1 MNFPFMSLT
10 DMFNSLIWRS
20 RRMTSLCKKNISP
33 SKLYHLSKYSLTIF
47 FRSSSLADS
56 MSFLVPHLSEM
67 TRWRSAAFLSCSFLS
82 SSAAFFRSKV
92 RNFFFLSGVINP
104 FFFAILLVLRCVFWR
119 CYKYLFRY
127 GSEQRTKSRG
137 QQIHNL
143 NQLDR
148 TRKWTVCSC

>member
-1 MNFPFMSLT
+1 MSLT

-56 MSFLVPHLSEM
+56 MSFLEPHLSDI

-82 SSAAFFRSKV
+82 SSAAFFLSKV
-92 RNFFFLSGVINP
+92 RSFFFL
-104 FFFAILLVLRCVFWR
+104 AILLVLCCVGLG
-119 CYKYLFRY
+119 CYKITFPGMAVSSGR
-127 GSEQRTKSRG
+127 RVRG
-137 QQIHNL
+137 QQPHNL
-143 NQLDR
+143 NQMDR
-148 TRKWTVCSC
+148 TEKMDGLFLLA